1 MNPVRHLNVV
11 GASLSLLLAAA
22 PLTAH
27 HAATMF
33 DSSRLITIKGTIKTF
48 EWTNPHVWI
57 WVSVPGANGEMK
69 SWGIETANLSMAR
82 RMGMSKDTFK
92 PGEKVTMVINPMKD
106 GREGGRFRRA
116 TFEDGHVIDMSPP
129 SEQAAA
135 AAAAAPPP
143 PPPEK

>member
-1 MNPVRHLNVV
+1 MSHATRRALA
-11 GASLSLLLAAA
+11 GAGLSLTLAAA
-22 PLTAH
+22 PLAAH

-33 DSSRLITIKGTIKTF
+33 DSSKLITIKGTIKTF

-82 RMGMSKDTFK
+82 RMGMNKDSFK

-116 TFEDGHVIDMSPP
+116 TFEDGHVLDMSPP
-129 SEQAAA
+129 GEQAAA
-135 AAAAAPPP
+135 AAAAASGAAPAR
-143 PPPEK
+143 